1 MRMPLLHAIPT
12 GCSRLDMFL
21 NGGIRRGEVI
31 LVYGEAETGKTTFA
45 IQCMVNCCK
54 KGYKTIFIDA
64 DGTFSVKRLTQI
76 ASTNVREIAE
86 RIILVRPND
95 FEEQTLAI
103 DQLEGYL
110 TEKVGL
116 IIVDTVTSL
125 YRAELN
131 QSMKKTFKLNRELNR
146 QLGTLAQIAKARKVP
161 VLITSQVHAL
171 FGLNGISVEPIAT
184 RVLTFWADTAIRLK
198 PTMQRGFIKLIVEK
212 SRGKNRFE
220 CYVRISR
227 SGLIEQTL

>member
-1 MRMPLLHAIPT
+1 MVSLRTIPT
-12 GCSRLDMFL
+12 GCNRLDKFL
-21 NGGIRRGEVI
+21 NGGIRKGEVI

-76 ASTNVREIAE
+76 ASTNIREIAE

-103 DQLEGYL
+103 DQLEDYL

-146 QLGTLAQIAKARKVP
+146 QLGILAQIAKARKIP
-161 VLITSQVHAL
+161 VLITSQVRSL
-171 FGLNGISVEPIAT
+171 FDSDRINVEPIAT

-198 PTMQRGFIKLIVEK
+198 PTMQRSFIKLMVEK
-212 SRGKNRFE
+212 SQRKSRFE
-220 CYVRISR
+220 CYVVISR
-227 SGLIEQTL
+227 NGLIEQTL